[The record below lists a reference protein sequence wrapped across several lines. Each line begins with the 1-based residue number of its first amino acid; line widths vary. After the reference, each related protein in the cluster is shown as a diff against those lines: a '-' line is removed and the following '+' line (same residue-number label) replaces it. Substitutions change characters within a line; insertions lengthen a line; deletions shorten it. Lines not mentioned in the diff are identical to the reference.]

1 MSNVKQKQNTCSGP
15 DAPQIPIDLTDYESL
30 IEIMD
35 TYNHLDYML
44 FGEDAEGQSV
54 TISIWPDYI
63 VVDTLQKNGWTRRNV
78 YWRDGDTEELFSKS
92 GIFE

>member
-1 MSNVKQKQNTCSGP
+1 MSNVKQKSNAYSGP